1 MNRARVSSLATLLL
15 ALTLQACVMVPR
27 TTETY
32 DPDCRL
38 VSKRMDLQPLQLGAF
53 QRCGGSECSA
63 MLVAFGA
70 VAAASVVVSGSIVVV
85 GNVAYW
91 LEERGRCNKAA

>member
-1 MNRARVSSLATLLL
+1 MRSSAAWLA
-15 ALTLQACVMVPR
+15 ALVLQGCVMVPR

-32 DPDCRL
+32 DPNCRL
-38 VSKRMDLQPLQLGAF
+38 LSRRMDLQPLQLGAF
-53 QRCGGSECSA
+53 QRCAGNECAA

-70 VAAASVVVSGSIVVV
+70 VAAASVVVSGSIAVV

-91 LEERGRCNKAA
+91 LEERGRCAP

>member
-1 MNRARVSSLATLLL
+1 
-15 ALTLQACVMVPR
+15 MVPR
-27 TTETY
+27 TTESY

-38 VSKRMDLQPLQLGAF
+38 VSKRMDLQPVQLGAF
-53 QRCGGSECSA
+53 QRCGGNECAA

-70 VAAASVVVSGSIVVV
+70 VAAASVVVSGSIAVV

-91 LEERGRCNKAA
+91 LEERGRCIKAV